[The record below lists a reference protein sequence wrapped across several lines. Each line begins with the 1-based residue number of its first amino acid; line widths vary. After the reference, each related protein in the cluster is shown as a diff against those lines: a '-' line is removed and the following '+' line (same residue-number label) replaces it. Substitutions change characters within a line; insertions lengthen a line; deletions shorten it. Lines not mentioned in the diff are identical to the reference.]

1 MKYCPPVAQ
10 TVYASSTL
18 HKVGGVRPEIL
29 CVMRLIIIFHRKC
42 KCCSCLASLCAV
54 VFVSCSFC
62 CSGHITVAGFVQFG
76 FKSKKKAE
84 LTQATDSFTSYDLV
98 EGEIS
103 QSGSPGNECMHRK
116 LS

>member
-1 MKYCPPVAQ
+1 M
-10 TVYASSTL
+10 L
-18 HKVGGVRPEIL
+18 HRLCIRLGEMRPEIL
-29 CVMRLIIIFHRKC
+29 HVMRLIIIFHRKC
-42 KCCSCLASLCAV
+42 SYLASV
-54 VFVSCSFC
+54 VFVSCSLC
-62 CSGHITVAGFVQFG
+62 CSGVVTVAGFLQFG
-76 FKSKKKAE
+76 FKSSKKAE